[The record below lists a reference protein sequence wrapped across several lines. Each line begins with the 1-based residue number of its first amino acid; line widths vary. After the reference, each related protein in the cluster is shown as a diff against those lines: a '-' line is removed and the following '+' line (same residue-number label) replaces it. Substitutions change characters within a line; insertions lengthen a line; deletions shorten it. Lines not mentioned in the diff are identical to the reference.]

1 MAFFIMKKIRK
12 VIIIVSVLIA
22 PIFVFLFLKE
32 YGDNQFELPVLYP
45 EGNPIAECRE
55 GVQQH
60 TLTPEILFERS
71 IELPALIYVPST
83 QQSKFYS
90 DLNSV
95 LAKHNQVNLYEL
107 ILKDTMHLLWNK
119 SSITF
124 TTDKYISFLN
134 CELILGED
142 HLLKEPIVN
151 KYVLVDDERR
161 IRGYYNC
168 TDLEDIERLDVELDI
183 LINY

>member
-1 MAFFIMKKIRK
+1 MI
-12 VIIIVSVLIA
+12 SVLMA
-22 PIFVFLFLKE
+22 PIFVFLFLKK

-45 EGNPIAECRE
+45 EGNPIAECGR
-55 GVQQH
+55 GVLQH
-60 TLTPEILFERS
+60 KLTPEILFENNVD
-71 IELPALIYVPST
+71 LPALIHVPST
-83 QQSKFYS
+83 QQNKFYS

-95 LAKHNQVNLYEL
+95 LAKHNQVNLYKL
-107 ILKDTMHLLWNK
+107 ILKDTTHLLWNK

-124 TTDKYISFLN
+124 TADKYINFLN

-142 HLLKEPIVN
+142 HKLKEPIVN

-168 TDLEDIERLDVELDI
+168 SELDDIERLDVELDI
-183 LINY
+183 LLNY